1 MTTKT
6 HVFTNMKR
14 SLVLLLFAFY
24 TVFAQDTKE
33 IMLQWTPKN
42 DFIFGSTK
50 YVIPQFQRENLEYN
64 PSEKTLFFV
73 SNFKTEQ
80 LVSESN
86 YQITNVVFEPINVD
100 ELTDLNLSKLPN
112 DINFKLKSSFAREE
126 PMVFLSFNPIVK
138 EGTLYKKVKQ
148 LTLSYTTNQMSRN
161 INQNSISAVQNSVLA
176 TGNWF
181 RFYVKKSGIY
191 KVSKTFLR
199 ELGFD
204 VNVDP
209 RKIKIYGNGG
219 RMLPLQ
225 NNVSYPNDLEE
236 NAILFTGENDGVFND
251 EDYILFYAEGV
262 DNWNTESLTHENLFA
277 DNSYYY
283 VTSGGINGKR
293 IQNYVAPTGTPT
305 LQLTAY
311 DGYEFYE
318 KDLVNPGKIGR
329 RWFGEAFDL
338 DNDQTFNFELPNYVS
353 GSNVIL
359 AANFCAISFGSTSFK
374 VKANGVELAIV
385 PINTLTGTS
394 GVLGFENI
402 LNHSFVPT
410 GSAVAINLTYN
421 NGGVPSSKGYLD
433 YIVLKYNASL
443 KGYGKQFRF
452 SNGLVEANIGVGE
465 FTLTNATSVNAV
477 WDITDIY
484 NVTKIDNSQATL
496 AFKTTLGQPKKFIAL
511 DLNDVYTPAKEAL
524 TRIANQNLKGT
535 IFQNSQGNFQDVD
548 YLIITPSSL
557 SGQAESLAALHR
569 SKQNLNTKVVS
580 LESIYQEFGG
590 GKQDVTAIRNFIKY
604 VYTNASTPSKR
615 LKYVNLFG
623 DASYDYKDRI
633 RNNTNVVPIFHGFY
647 PASSLTQNN
656 STNFSL
662 FSSFMSDDFFVMMD
676 DNEGDMQTNA
686 DGLDIAVGRMLVSSS
701 EQAAEM
707 VNKVYEYYDEKSYGR
722 WRNNLVYYADD
733 PDPFKSGDWFLQK
746 DLNVLADQVTL
757 ANPFFNTKKI
767 FTDAYTQEVSA
778 GGPRYPQAKKD
789 FLDAI
794 ELGALVLNY
803 YGHGNEESFAIERI
817 FEKADAQSLNNRY
830 KYPLFITITCEFTR
844 FDDPSRP
851 TGGEYMYWNKSGGA
865 ISMLA
870 TTRQI
875 GQSTGIQLNED
886 IYDYL
891 FAMQNG
897 AYISIAEA
905 LRKAKILPGST
916 NRRVV
921 FYIGDPALKL
931 AIPKPKIVL
940 TKLNDQPIATTTAT
954 LQALSLVKFSGEV
967 VDENN
972 TLLTSY
978 NGDLA
983 VQVFDKNLNRLTLDN
998 DNVSVLLNQPKLN
1011 FITLGETIYRGNAS
1025 VANGLFEFS
1034 FVVPQDIQIP
1044 LGTGRISFYAK
1055 STQPQL
1061 QNQSGYSNL
1070 IKVGG
1075 VNLTAPADTT
1085 PPKVKL
1091 YMNDTN
1097 FVSGGITNNS
1107 PIFLAFL
1114 EDEHGINTASGIG
1127 HDIVAILDNDENN
1140 PYILNDYYETENN
1153 DYTKGKVTYP
1163 FRNLAPGLH
1172 TILFKA
1178 WDVYNNLITAEIQFV
1193 VVGNEEL
1200 ALTHVLNYPNPF
1212 VSYTEFWFNHNR
1224 PFEPL
1229 DVQVQILTISG
1240 KLVKTI
1246 NQTVLTDGFLSREIK
1261 WDGKDDFGDKIG
1273 KGVYVY
1279 KLTVKSTITG
1289 TKTEKIEK
1297 LVIL

>member
-1 MTTKT
+1 
-6 HVFTNMKR
+6 MKK
-14 SLVLLLFAFY
+14 SVSILFLIVCCV
-24 TVFAQDTKE
+24 VFAQETKQ
-33 IMLQWTPKN
+33 ITLNWTSKSEYV
-42 DFIFGSTK
+42 FGGIK
-50 YVIPQFQRENLEYN
+50 YAIPQFQRENLEYN
-64 PSEKTLFFV
+64 PSEKTLRFV
-73 SNFKTEQ
+73 SNFMTEQ
-80 LVSESN
+80 LVSNEN
-86 YQITNVVFEPINVD
+86 YQVVNVVYEPINVL
-100 ELTDLNLSKLPN
+100 ELTDINLNKIKPN
-112 DINFKLKSSFAREE
+112 IDFKLHASYAREQ
-126 PMVFLSFNPIVK
+126 PIVFISFNPIIND
-138 EGTLYKKVKQ
+138 GGIYKKIKQ
-148 LTLSYTTNQMSRN
+148 LTLSYTTSQTYRIS
-161 INQNSISAVQNSVLA
+161 NQNGLFTIQNSVL
-176 TGNWF
+176 TSGNWF

-191 KVSKTFLR
+191 KISKSFLR

-225 NNVSYPNDLEE
+225 NNVSYPIDLEE
-236 NAILFTGENDGVFND
+236 NAILFVGENDGAFNE
-251 EDYILFYAEGV
+251 EDYILFYAEGT
-262 DNWNTESLTHENLFA
+262 DNWNVESLTHENLYA

-283 VTSGGINGKR
+283 VTFGATNGKR
-293 IQNYVAPTGTPT
+293 IQNYTQPIGSSI
-305 LQLTAY
+305 LQLNTY
-311 DGYEFYE
+311 DGYVFHET
-318 KDLVNPGKIGR
+318 DLVNPGKIGR
-329 RWFGEAFDL
+329 RWFGEAFDI
-338 DNDQTFNFELPNYVS
+338 DNDQTFTFDLPNY
-353 GSNVIL
+353 IL
-359 AANFCAISFGSTSFK
+359 GTTVNLSINFCAISFGSTSFK
-374 VKANGVELAIV
+374 VKANGIDLATV

-402 LNHSFVPT
+402 LNQSFVSSGNT
-410 GSAVAINLTYN
+410 VAINLTYN

-433 YIVLKYNASL
+433 YITLKYNASL
-443 KGYGKQFRF
+443 KGMGKQFRF
-452 SNGLVEANIGVGE
+452 SNGLVETNIGIGE
-465 FTLTNATSVNAV
+465 FTVANATSIQSV

-484 NVTKIDNSQATL
+484 NITKIDNNQPTL
-496 AFKTTLGQPKKFIAL
+496 VFKTNLGQPKKFIAL
-511 DLNDVYTPAKEAL
+511 DLNDIYTPSKETL
-524 TRIANQNLKGT
+524 TRVANQNLKGT

-557 SGQAESLAALHR
+557 SNQAENLATLHR
-569 SKQNLNTKVVS
+569 SQQNLNTKVVS

-590 GKQDVTAIRNFIKY
+590 GKQDIAAIRNFIKY
-604 VYTNASTPSKR
+604 VYTNASTVSKR
-615 LKYVNLFG
+615 VKYVNLFG

-647 PASSLTQNN
+647 PAISMAPNN

-662 FSSFMSDDFFVMMD
+662 FASFMSDDFFVMMD

-707 VNKVYEYYDEKSYGR
+707 INKVYEYYDEKSYGR

-746 DLNVLADQVTL
+746 DLNILADQVTT

-767 FTDAYTQEVSA
+767 YTDAYTQEVSA

-803 YGHGNEESFAIERI
+803 YGHGNEESFAVERI
-817 FEKADAQSLNNRY
+817 FEKADAQSLTNRY

-851 TGGEYMYWNKSGGA
+851 TGGEYMYWNKAGGA

-886 IYDYL
+886 IYNYL

-897 AYISIAEA
+897 EYVSIAEA

-931 AIPKPKIVL
+931 AIPKPKVVL

-972 TLLTSY
+972 IIMSLY

-1011 FITLGETIYRGNAS
+1011 FTTLGETIYRGNAS
-1025 VANGLFEFS
+1025 VNNGSFEFS

-1044 LGTGRISFYAK
+1044 LGTGRVSFYAK
-1055 STQPQL
+1055 SLQPQL

-1075 VNLTAPADTT
+1075 VNLNAPVDTT

-1097 FVSGGITNNS
+1097 FVSGGITNSS

-1172 TILFKA
+1172 SILFKA

-1212 VSYTEFWFNHNR
+1212 VNYTEFWFNHNR

-1246 NQTVLTDGFLSREIK
+1246 NQTVVTDGFLSREIK

-1279 KLTVKSTITG
+1279 KLTVKSTLTG

>member
-1 MTTKT
+1 
-6 HVFTNMKR
+6 
-14 SLVLLLFAFY
+14 
-24 TVFAQDTKE
+24 
-33 IMLQWTPKN
+33 
-42 DFIFGSTK
+42 
-50 YVIPQFQRENLEYN
+50 
-64 PSEKTLFFV
+64 
-73 SNFKTEQ
+73 
-80 LVSESN
+80 
-86 YQITNVVFEPINVD
+86 
-100 ELTDLNLSKLPN
+100 
-112 DINFKLKSSFAREE
+112 
-126 PMVFLSFNPIVK
+126 
-138 EGTLYKKVKQ
+138 
-148 LTLSYTTNQMSRN
+148 
-161 INQNSISAVQNSVLA
+161 
-176 TGNWF
+176 
-181 RFYVKKSGIY
+181 
-191 KVSKTFLR
+191 
-199 ELGFD
+199 
-204 VNVDP
+204 
-209 RKIKIYGNGG
+209 
-219 RMLPLQ
+219 
-225 NNVSYPNDLEE
+225 
-236 NAILFTGENDGVFND
+236 
-251 EDYILFYAEGV
+251 
-262 DNWNTESLTHENLFA
+262 
-277 DNSYYY
+277 
-283 VTSGGINGKR
+283 
-293 IQNYVAPTGTPT
+293 
-305 LQLTAY
+305 
-311 DGYEFYE
+311 
-318 KDLVNPGKIGR
+318 
-329 RWFGEAFDL
+329 
-338 DNDQTFNFELPNYVS
+338 
-353 GSNVIL
+353 
-359 AANFCAISFGSTSFK
+359 
-374 VKANGVELAIV
+374 
-385 PINTLTGTS
+385 
-394 GVLGFENI
+394 
-402 LNHSFVPT
+402 
-410 GSAVAINLTYN
+410 
-421 NGGVPSSKGYLD
+421 
-433 YIVLKYNASL
+433 
-443 KGYGKQFRF
+443 
-452 SNGLVEANIGVGE
+452 
-465 FTLTNATSVNAV
+465 
-477 WDITDIY
+477 
-484 NVTKIDNSQATL
+484 
-496 AFKTTLGQPKKFIAL
+496 
-511 DLNDVYTPAKEAL
+511 
-524 TRIANQNLKGT
+524 
-535 IFQNSQGNFQDVD
+535 
-548 YLIITPSSL
+548 
-557 SGQAESLAALHR
+557 
-569 SKQNLNTKVVS
+569 
-580 LESIYQEFGG
+580 
-590 GKQDVTAIRNFIKY
+590 
-604 VYTNASTPSKR
+604 
-615 LKYVNLFG
+615 
-623 DASYDYKDRI
+623 
-633 RNNTNVVPIFHGFY
+633 
-647 PASSLTQNN
+647 
-656 STNFSL
+656 
-662 FSSFMSDDFFVMMD
+662 
-676 DNEGDMQTNA
+676 
-686 DGLDIAVGRMLVSSS
+686 MLVSSS

-767 FTDAYTQEVSA
+767 YTDAYTQEVSA

-1061 QNQSGYSNL
+1061 QDQTGYSNL

-1097 FVSGGITNNS
+1097 FVNGGITNNS

>member
-1 MTTKT
+1 MIL
-6 HVFTNMKR
+6 HLMLNCI
-14 SLVLLLFAFY
+14 
-24 TVFAQDTKE
+24 VFALETKQVS
-33 IMLQWTPKN
+33 LNWTSK
-42 DFIFGSTK
+42 DE
-50 YVIPQFQRENLEYN
+50 YVVGTMKVMIPQFQRENMEYN
-64 PSEKTLFFV
+64 PSDKTLRFV
-73 SNFKTEQ
+73 SNFKTDL
-80 LVSESN
+80 LVSENN
-86 YQITNVVFEPINVD
+86 YQVTNLVYESINVS
-100 ELTDLNLSKLPN
+100 ELTDINLFKIKSN
-112 DINFKLKSSFAREE
+112 IDFKLHASYAREQ
-126 PMVFLSFNPIVK
+126 PIVFISFNPIVND
-138 EGTLYKKVKQ
+138 GGIYKKVKQ
-148 LTLSYTTNQMSRN
+148 LTLSYTTNQVSRVT
-161 INQNSISAVQNSVLA
+161 NQNNLFSIQNSVLA

-191 KVSKTFLR
+191 KISKSFLR

-209 RKIKIYGNGG
+209 RRIKIYGNGG

-225 NNVSYPNDLEE
+225 NNISYPIDLEE
-236 NAILFTGENDGVFND
+236 NAILCAGENDGTFND
-251 EDYILFYAEGV
+251 EDYILFYAEGM
-262 DNWNTESLTHENLFA
+262 DNWNSESLTHENLYA

-283 VTSGGINGKR
+283 VTYGTTNGKR
-293 IQNYVAPTGTPT
+293 IQNYIQPTGSST
-305 LQLTAY
+305 LQLNTY
-311 DGYEFYE
+311 DGYQFYE

-329 RWFGEAFDL
+329 RWFGEAFDI
-338 DNDQTFNFELPNYVS
+338 DNDQTFTFELPNYIS
-353 GSNVIL
+353 GSNVNL
-359 AANFCAISFGSTSFK
+359 TANFCAISFGSTSFK
-374 VKANGVELAIV
+374 VKANGVELATV

-402 LNHSFVPT
+402 LNQSFTPS
-410 GSAVAINLTYN
+410 GSSIAINLTYN

-433 YIVLKYNASL
+433 YIVLKYNANL

-452 SNGLVEANIGVGE
+452 SNSLVETNIGIGE
-465 FTLTNATSVNAV
+465 FTITNATSIQSI
-477 WDITDIY
+477 WDISDIY
-484 NVTKIDNSQATL
+484 NVTKIDNNQSNL
-496 AFKTTLGQPKKFIAL
+496 IFKTNLGQSKKFIAL
-511 DLNDVYTPAKEAL
+511 DINDVYIPSKETL
-524 TRIANQNLKGT
+524 TRVANQNLKGT
-535 IFQNSQGNFQDVD
+535 IFQNNQGNFQDVD

-557 SGQAESLAALHR
+557 LNQAESLANLHR
-569 SKQNLNTKVVS
+569 SQGNLNTKVVS

-590 GKQDVTAIRNFIKY
+590 GKQDIAAIRNCIKY
-604 VYTNASTPSKR
+604 VYINASTPSKR
-615 LKYVNLFG
+615 VKYVNLFG

-633 RNNTNVVPIFHGFY
+633 RNNTNIVPIFHGFY
-647 PASSLTQNN
+647 PESSLTQNN
-656 STNFSL
+656 TTNFSL
-662 FSSFMSDDFFVMMD
+662 FASFMSDDFFVMMD

-707 VNKVYEYYDEKSYGR
+707 INKVYEYYDEKSYGR

-767 FTDAYTQEVSA
+767 YTDAYTQEVSA

-794 ELGALVLNY
+794 DLGALVLNY
-803 YGHGNEESFAIERI
+803 YGHGNEESFAVERI
-817 FEKADAQSLNNRY
+817 FEKADAQALNNRY

-875 GQSTGIQLNED
+875 GQLTGIQLNED
-886 IYDYL
+886 VYNYL
-891 FAMQNG
+891 FSMQNG
-897 AYISIAEA
+897 EYLSIAEA

-921 FYIGDPALKL
+921 FYLGDPALKL
-931 AIPKPKIVL
+931 AIPKPKVVL
-940 TKLNDQPIATTTAT
+940 TKLNDQPIATTTTT
-954 LQALSLVKFSGEV
+954 LQALSLVKISGEV

-972 TLLTSY
+972 AIISTY

-983 VQVFDKNLNRLTLDN
+983 VQVFDKNLNRLTIDN

-1011 FITLGETIYRGNAS
+1011 FTTLGETIYRGNAS
-1025 VANGLFEFS
+1025 VTNGSFEFS

-1075 VNLTAPADTT
+1075 VNINAPVDTT

-1097 FVSGGITNNS
+1097 FVSGGITNSS

-1127 HDIVAILDNDENN
+1127 HDIVAILDNNENN
-1140 PYILNDYYETENN
+1140 PYVLNDYYETENN
-1153 DYTKGKVTYP
+1153 DYTKGMVTYP

-1212 VSYTEFWFNHNR
+1212 VNYTEFWFNHNR

-1229 DVQVQILTISG
+1229 NVQVQILTISG

-1246 NQTVLTDGFLSREIK
+1246 NQTVVSDGFLSREIK

-1279 KLTVKSTITG
+1279 KLTVESTLTG

>member
-1 MTTKT
+1 
-6 HVFTNMKR
+6 
-14 SLVLLLFAFY
+14 
-24 TVFAQDTKE
+24 
-33 IMLQWTPKN
+33 
-42 DFIFGSTK
+42 
-50 YVIPQFQRENLEYN
+50 
-64 PSEKTLFFV
+64 
-73 SNFKTEQ
+73 
-80 LVSESN
+80 
-86 YQITNVVFEPINVD
+86 
-100 ELTDLNLSKLPN
+100 
-112 DINFKLKSSFAREE
+112 
-126 PMVFLSFNPIVK
+126 
-138 EGTLYKKVKQ
+138 
-148 LTLSYTTNQMSRN
+148 
-161 INQNSISAVQNSVLA
+161 
-176 TGNWF
+176 
-181 RFYVKKSGIY
+181 
-191 KVSKTFLR
+191 
-199 ELGFD
+199 
-204 VNVDP
+204 
-209 RKIKIYGNGG
+209 
-219 RMLPLQ
+219 
-225 NNVSYPNDLEE
+225 
-236 NAILFTGENDGVFND
+236 
-251 EDYILFYAEGV
+251 
-262 DNWNTESLTHENLFA
+262 
-277 DNSYYY
+277 
-283 VTSGGINGKR
+283 
-293 IQNYVAPTGTPT
+293 
-305 LQLTAY
+305 
-311 DGYEFYE
+311 
-318 KDLVNPGKIGR
+318 
-329 RWFGEAFDL
+329 
-338 DNDQTFNFELPNYVS
+338 
-353 GSNVIL
+353 
-359 AANFCAISFGSTSFK
+359 
-374 VKANGVELAIV
+374 
-385 PINTLTGTS
+385 
-394 GVLGFENI
+394 
-402 LNHSFVPT
+402 
-410 GSAVAINLTYN
+410 
-421 NGGVPSSKGYLD
+421 
-433 YIVLKYNASL
+433 
-443 KGYGKQFRF
+443 
-452 SNGLVEANIGVGE
+452 
-465 FTLTNATSVNAV
+465 
-477 WDITDIY
+477 
-484 NVTKIDNSQATL
+484 
-496 AFKTTLGQPKKFIAL
+496 
-511 DLNDVYTPAKEAL
+511 
-524 TRIANQNLKGT
+524 
-535 IFQNSQGNFQDVD
+535 
-548 YLIITPSSL
+548 
-557 SGQAESLAALHR
+557 
-569 SKQNLNTKVVS
+569 
-580 LESIYQEFGG
+580 
-590 GKQDVTAIRNFIKY
+590 
-604 VYTNASTPSKR
+604 
-615 LKYVNLFG
+615 
-623 DASYDYKDRI
+623 
-633 RNNTNVVPIFHGFY
+633 
-647 PASSLTQNN
+647 
-656 STNFSL
+656 
-662 FSSFMSDDFFVMMD
+662 MMD

-767 FTDAYTQEVSA
+767 YTDAYTQEVSA

-1061 QNQSGYSNL
+1061 QDQTGYSNL

-1097 FVSGGITNNS
+1097 FVNGGITNNS